1 MLTVRTL
8 RVAKDEARRA
18 VEPLAAPGAF
28 VRPEDPPDRLANTMW
43 VGAAEALG
51 CLGLKAGTEAK
62 TGALAAAI
70 AGQHTISGARVR
82 GDGAAFDLTFLVPPS
97 VSWVWAQGRAD
108 LRVRVEKTVVD
119 AAYHC
124 LQYLIWKLRGDS
136 VVAVPGFAAA
146 VALHAVGQPQHQAPP
161 PPLLHVHSYLVGVLD
176 EFGEL
181 RGPRRSS
188 LFEDDV
194 VLASGA
200 FGRAKLAEDLRGLGF
215 GTEVVSGRDGRL
227 SFEISGVPE
236 GLLRVGESA
245 DKGCAGLGQE
255 TDHEPWEPVPPEP
268 DPWEPD
274 PWETDPW
281 ESGPWRNG

>member
-1 MLTVRTL
+1 
-8 RVAKDEARRA
+8 
-18 VEPLAAPGAF
+18 
-28 VRPEDPPDRLANTMW
+28 MW
-43 VGAAEALG
+43 VGATEALG
-51 CLGLKAGTEAK
+51 HLGLKEGTEAT

-70 AGQHTISGARVR
+70 AGRHTISGAQVR
-82 GDGAAFDLTFLVPPS
+82 GDGAAFDLTLLVPPS
-97 VSWVWAQGRAD
+97 VSWVWAQASAD
-108 LRVRVEKTVVD
+108 LRVRMEKAVID
-119 AAYHC
+119 AAYHS
-124 LQYLIWKLRGDS
+124 LQYLTWKLRGDNGS
-136 VVAVPGFAAA
+136 SVPGFAAA
-146 VALHAVGQPQHQAPP
+146 VALHAVGQPRPQAPP

-194 VLASGA
+194 LLASGA

-255 TDHEPWEPVPPEP
+255 TDREPWEPDPGEIDPWEPVPSEP
-268 DPWEPD
+268 DPWEA
-274 PWETDPW
+274 DPW